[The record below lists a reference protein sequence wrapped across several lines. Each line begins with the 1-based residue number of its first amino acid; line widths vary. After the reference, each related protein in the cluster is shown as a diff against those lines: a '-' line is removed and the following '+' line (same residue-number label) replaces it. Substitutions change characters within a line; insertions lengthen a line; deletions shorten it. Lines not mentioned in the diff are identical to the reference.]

1 MSSHRDA
8 VAMAKD
14 LEAISDENII
24 HYFMPELKGIG
35 EGQRATKILPDS
47 VIKNFVRIGILS
59 NVKGPGT
66 HFLTEKAVNII
77 QESSE

>member
-1 MSSHRDA
+1 
-8 VAMAKD
+8 MAKD